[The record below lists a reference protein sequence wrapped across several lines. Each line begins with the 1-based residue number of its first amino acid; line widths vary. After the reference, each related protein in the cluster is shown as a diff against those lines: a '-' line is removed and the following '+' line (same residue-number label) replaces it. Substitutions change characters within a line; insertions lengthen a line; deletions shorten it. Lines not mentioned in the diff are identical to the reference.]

1 MVTRWPAGLLGGYVR
16 YYGAPFAVMGS
27 LRAELDKGTTPPPW
41 LLPVPTASPSLPS
54 FTWTGFYVG
63 GQMGYGWGDNDG
75 SVSWATA
82 QGQAG
87 QSNLTSGAQGVI
99 GGAHLGYN
107 QQFDHWVLGLEGS
120 VDGATLTRNVL
131 VVAPA
136 SSTPLLAAM

>member
-1 MVTRWPAGLLGGYVR
+1 MAAYSFNYAGSKMTAQLNITNLFDRTYYPSELMLYRWPLGYRGGTYR
-16 YYGAPFAVMGS
+16 SYGAPFAVMGS

-63 GQMGYGWGDNDG
+63 GQIGYGWGDNDG

-87 QSNLTSGAQGVI
+87 QSNLGQRRPRR
-99 GGAHLGYN
+99 
-107 QQFDHWVLGLEGS
+107 D
-120 VDGATLTRNVL
+120 RRR
-131 VVAPA
+131 A
-136 SSTPLLAAM
+136 SRL